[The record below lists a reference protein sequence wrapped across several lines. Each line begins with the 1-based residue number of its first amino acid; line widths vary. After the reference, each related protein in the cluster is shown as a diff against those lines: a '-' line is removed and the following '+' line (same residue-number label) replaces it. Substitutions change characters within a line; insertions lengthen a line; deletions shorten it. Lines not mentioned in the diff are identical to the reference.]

1 MDHKFV
7 GRGLPCLFCHV
18 GSWVMDYEF
27 VGREFVGYALWC
39 WVTGGCCGG
48 HDMVLGLAMKRQG

>member
-1 MDHKFV
+1 
-7 GRGLPCLFCHV
+7 
-18 GSWVMDYEF
+18 MDYEF